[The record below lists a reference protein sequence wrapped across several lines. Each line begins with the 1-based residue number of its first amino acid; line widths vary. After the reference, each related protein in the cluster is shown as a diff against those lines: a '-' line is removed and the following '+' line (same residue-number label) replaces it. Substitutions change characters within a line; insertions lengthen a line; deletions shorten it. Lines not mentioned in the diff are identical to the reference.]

1 MTLEQLRV
9 FVAVAERQ
17 HVTRAAVAL
26 NLAQSAVSGT
36 IAALEARHHVE
47 LFHRVGRG
55 VQLTEAGALFLV
67 EARAL
72 LARAE
77 AAGLILSELG
87 NLKRGTLAVQ
97 ASQTI
102 ANYWLPRHLVAFR
115 RKYPGIDIRLTIGNT
130 AQVATAVHE
139 GAAELGFI
147 EGMIEDPML
156 TKEQVARDQTVIVV
170 GTEHAWSTI
179 DRLEPERLIETDW
192 VLREPGSGT
201 RSTFE
206 AALQGFGVSPGAL
219 RLALELPSNE
229 ALRAAVEAGLGATVI
244 SASVAAPSLEAG
256 LLHRVRF
263 NLPERHFQVVRHVA
277 RCRSRAAD
285 ALLSMV
291 RVRSCDVT
299 DIPKLAPAKAA
310 EGGHDRSSPQNTGSI
325 GRDR

>member
-1 MTLEQLRV
+1 MT
-9 FVAVAERQ
+9 
-17 HVTRAAVAL
+17 
-26 NLAQSAVSGT
+26 
-36 IAALEARHHVE
+36 
-47 LFHRVGRG
+47 
-55 VQLTEAGALFLV
+55 
-67 EARAL
+67 

-77 AAGLILSELG
+77 AAGLVLSELG
-87 NLKRGTLAVQ
+87 NLTRGTLAVH

-115 RKYPGIDIRLTIGNT
+115 QKYPGIDIRLTISNT
-130 AQVATAVHE
+130 AQVAAAVRE
-139 GAAELGFI
+139 GAADLGFI
-147 EGMIEDPML
+147 EGVIEDPML

-170 GTEHAWSTI
+170 GTKHAWSTI
-179 DRLEPERLIETDW
+179 DGLEPERLIETDW
-192 VLREPGSGT
+192 VLREPGAGT

-219 RLALELPSNE
+219 RVALELPSNE
-229 ALRAAVEAGLGATVI
+229 ALRATVEAGLGATVI

-263 NLPERHFQVVRHVA
+263 NLPERDFQVLRHVA

-291 RVRSCDVT
+291 RVRSCGVT

-310 EGGHDRSSPQNTGSI
+310 EGGHDRSATEHRFDQARSMNTKNC
-325 GRDR
+325 

>member
-26 NLAQSAVSGT
+26 DVAQSAVSAA
-36 IAALEARHHVE
+36 IAALEARHDVK

-55 VQLTEAGALFLV
+55 VQLTEVGALFLV

-77 AAGLILSELG
+77 AAGQVLSELG

-115 RKYPGIDIRLTIGNT
+115 QKYPGIDIRLTISNT
-130 AQVATAVHE
+130 AQVAAAVRE
-139 GAAELGFI
+139 GAADLGFI
-147 EGMIEDPML
+147 EGIIEDPML

-170 GTEHAWSTI
+170 GTEHAWATI

-263 NLPERHFQVVRHVA
+263 NLPERDFHVVRHVA
-277 RCRSRAAD
+277 RCCSRAAD

-291 RVRSCDVT
+291 RVRSCGVT
-299 DIPKLAPAKAA
+299 DIPKLAPART
-310 EGGHDRSSPQNTGSI
+310 EGGHDRSTPQNTGSM

>member
-17 HVTRAAVAL
+17 HVTRAAAVL
-26 NLAQSAVSGT
+26 NVAQSAVSAA
-36 IAALEARHHVE
+36 IAALEARHDVE

-55 VQLTEAGALFLV
+55 VELTEAGALFLV

-77 AAGLILSELG
+77 AAGLVLSELG
-87 NLKRGTLAVQ
+87 NLKRGTLAVH

-102 ANYWLPRHLVAFR
+102 ASYWLPRHLVAFR
-115 RKYPGIDIRLTIGNT
+115 HKYPGIDIRLTISNT
-130 AQVATAVHE
+130 AQVAAAVHE
-139 GAAELGFI
+139 GGADLGFI

-156 TKEQVARDQTVIVV
+156 TKERVARDLLVIVV
-170 GTEHAWSTI
+170 GTEHAWSAI
-179 DRLEPERLIETDW
+179 DRLEPDRLIETDW
-192 VLREPGSGT
+192 VLREAGSGT

-206 AALQGFGVSPGAL
+206 AALQSFGVSPGAS
-219 RLALELPSNE
+219 RIALELPSNE
-229 ALRAAVEAGLGATVI
+229 VVRAAVEAGLGATAI

-263 NLPERHFQVVRHVA
+263 NLPERDFQVVRHVA
-277 RCRSRAAD
+277 RRCSRAAD

-291 RVRSCDVT
+291 TAPCARSR
-299 DIPKLAPAKAA
+299 A
-310 EGGHDRSSPQNTGSI
+310 S
-325 GRDR
+325 